1 MSFFKRALCAI
12 RYYKRNTLLL
22 FLIFTILFTLIL
34 SGLCVRQASIDTAR
48 QTGIE
53 IGGTVL
59 IDTKAS
65 EEGAPGLTLESAEK
79 IAAHPAVRQGVFKSA
94 VKANARKTLWP
105 MKSWD
110 ETAPEMPHDITLLGS
125 NLVHPML
132 RADCRITQG
141 RRPKPGD
148 KGYAVIS
155 SYISTAGMKEIQ
167 VGDTVYIAASRDAE
181 EEIGLTVIGMFDGG
195 GDDRYRYGDPAGYSA
210 NTIFVDLETVAAI
223 SGTSA
228 LQGGEFAM
236 HDPAEIPSFLS
247 DVEAMA
253 LPDRD
258 QFGMIALDGEY
269 RKIALSMDSIVA
281 VASLVFW
288 AAIALG
294 AILLTALV
302 MISLSSREFEIGVL
316 LSMGE
321 GRGKVILQLGI
332 ETLVPVLLGVTVGA
346 LLSGRAAVY
355 AADMLGAT
363 ARGVEVGVEGWAIGA
378 VYLCGIGLAMLASC
392 VTAYKILRFKPKKL
406 MMAIE

>member
-110 ETAPEMPHDITLLGS
+110 ENAPEMPHDITLLGS

-155 SYISTAGMKEIQ
+155 SYICTAGMKEIQ

-195 GDDRYRYGDPAGYSA
+195 GNDRYRYGDPAGYSA

-258 QFGMIALDGEY
+258 RFGMIALDGEY

-332 ETLVPVLLGVTVGA
+332 ETLVPVLLGVTAGA

-363 ARGVEVGVEGWAIGA
+363 ARGIEVGVEGWAIGA